1 LNVTGLPP
9 TPHRMASNGFAMWMR
24 AA

>member
-1 LNVTGLPP
+1 VTGLPP